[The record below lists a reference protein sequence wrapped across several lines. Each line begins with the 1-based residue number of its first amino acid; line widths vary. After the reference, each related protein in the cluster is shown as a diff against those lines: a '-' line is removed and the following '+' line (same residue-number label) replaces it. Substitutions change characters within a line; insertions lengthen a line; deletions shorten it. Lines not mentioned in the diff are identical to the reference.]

1 MKNYLFKLGLQAK
14 KASNKTI
21 KSKKKE
27 QVLKDY
33 CNFLIKNKKRIIAEN
48 AKDLKIAKEKKTK
61 RKSSSKTFNQ

>member
-33 CNFLIKNKKRIIAEN
+33 CNLL
-48 AKDLKIAKEKKTK
+48 LKISKRTLTREKSCSWPP
-61 RKSSSKTFNQ
+61 RCSNV